1 MRFLNNISVSGEHLL
16 TLINDILD
24 LAKIEAGK
32 MTLDLEPVVLRETLD
47 SVARVLKGITIPRGI
62 DLEFDLSPDI
72 GMIVVDGI
80 KFKQVLYNLVSN
92 AVKFSSDRSKVQIV
106 ARLVPAM
113 ESPIHTDSI
122 AVSVIDHGIGIAA
135 EDQHAIFD
143 EFRQIHPPGTRR
155 PQGTGLGLS
164 VVKRFTELHG
174 GVVEV
179 ESEEGRGSTFRVVI
193 PVRQM

>member
-1 MRFLNNISVSGEHLL
+1 
-16 TLINDILD
+16 
-24 LAKIEAGK
+24 
-32 MTLDLEPVVLRETLD
+32 
-47 SVARVLKGITIPRGI
+47 
-62 DLEFDLSPDI
+62 
-72 GMIVVDGI
+72 MIVVDGI

-92 AVKFSSDRSKVQIV
+92 AVKFSPDHSKVQIV
-106 ARLVPAM
+106 ARRLAAS
-113 ESPIHTDSI
+113 ESPINTQSI
-122 AVSVIDHGIGIAA
+122 AVSVIDHGIGIAP

-179 ESEEGRGSTFRVVI
+179 ESDEGRGSTFRVVI
-193 PVRQM
+193 PDRAMAAPG